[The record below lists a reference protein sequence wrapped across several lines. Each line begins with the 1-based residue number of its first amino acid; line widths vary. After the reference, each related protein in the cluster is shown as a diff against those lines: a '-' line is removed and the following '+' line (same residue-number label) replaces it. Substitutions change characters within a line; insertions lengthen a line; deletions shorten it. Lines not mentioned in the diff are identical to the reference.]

1 MEILL
6 DYIIQYAPVIL
17 ALLSEVS
24 VVVAVLKKIKA
35 YFTEAEANVKE
46 LKESAEYK
54 DLKLQMREILNENSE
69 LKKNLNAVMV
79 KLSHMKVQNDNNRD
93 NQKV

>member
-17 ALLSEVS
+17 ALLSEVG
-24 VVVAVLKKIKA
+24 VVVAVLKKVKA
-35 YFTEAEANVKE
+35 YFIEAEANVKE

-69 LKKNLNAVMV
+69 LKKNLNAVMA
-79 KLSHMKVQNDNNRD
+79 KLSHMKVKNDD
-93 NQKV
+93 NSDDKKV